1 MDFAYDPFD
10 AEVMA
15 NPLPY
20 YRILRDHHP
29 VYYMPQW
36 DTFALS
42 RFDDIWR
49 VLEVNNGTFVA
60 SEGTLPPASVL
71 AQHNDGPVDDPPL
84 HPLPFHAMF
93 DADLYGEIRRT
104 IRARSGRGR
113 SPTSRAGS
121 GPWPTNAW
129 TSCWRA
135 APST

>member
-1 MDFAYDPFD
+1 MDFVYDPFD

-20 YRILRDHHP
+20 YRILRDHL
-29 VYYMPQW
+29 VYCMPQW

-71 AQHNDGPVDDPPL
+71 AQHND
-84 HPLPFHAMF
+84 ARSTT
-93 DADLYGEIRRT
+93 RRCT
-104 IRARSGRGR
+104 RCRFTPCSTPTSTARSGAPARARSGRGR